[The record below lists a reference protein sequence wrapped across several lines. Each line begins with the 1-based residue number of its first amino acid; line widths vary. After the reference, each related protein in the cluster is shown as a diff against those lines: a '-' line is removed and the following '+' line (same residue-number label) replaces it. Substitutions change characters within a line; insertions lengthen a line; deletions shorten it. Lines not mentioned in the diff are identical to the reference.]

1 MQKRINT
8 KQKNRLLIRDLNMGF
23 RAKSCFF
30 IVFIIATFVETNA
43 FSTLLRQGRKHGFFY
58 FGSTVGDYVMYVL
71 RGMEVYTFRP
81 ENYFTIPIIWF
92 LFQIGMVY
100 MTVYYANY
108 DMKKYGRQILPLI
121 KRRKDWWTSK
131 CIWCFCVVVFS
142 YILIVF
148 TSAVIAILNGA
159 EWTLVAT
166 DEKLTNLY
174 SVYLLYVSKFDLFVS
189 VFVVPVL
196 VTYGHCLFFML
207 IGLVLSPVIG
217 FALACSYY
225 VLAAYTTVWWLPI
238 NYTMWLRSAY
248 VSDKG
253 LVSNNGLLFAGLF
266 CCLSI
271 LWGYE
276 HIKKKDFY

>member
-1 MQKRINT
+1 M
-8 KQKNRLLIRDLNMGF
+8 
-23 RAKSCFF
+23 
-30 IVFIIATFVETNA
+30 IV
-43 FSTLLRQGRKHGFFY
+43 
-58 FGSTVGDYVMYVL
+58 
-71 RGMEVYTFRP
+71 
-81 ENYFTIPIIWF
+81 
-92 LFQIGMVY
+92 
-100 MTVYYANY
+100 
-108 DMKKYGRQILPLI
+108 
-121 KRRKDWWTSK
+121 
-131 CIWCFCVVVFS
+131 
-142 YILIVF
+142 
-148 TSAVIAILNGA
+148 
-159 EWTLVAT
+159 
-166 DEKLTNLY
+166 
-174 SVYLLYVSKFDLFVS
+174 
-189 VFVVPVL
+189 
-196 VTYGHCLFFML
+196 FML